1 MLNAVE
7 QHHCFS
13 TCLQCQNGVL
23 ISPCFQGVF
32 SVTPE
37 VASSSLVTPAISF
50 PLPFFF
56 LKINLCAWPARL
68 VRDSAARVKLLV
80 DCLES
85 FAGDVRVHFRGR
97 DARVAEQF
105 LYDAQVGAVFQQVC
119 GETVS

>member
-1 MLNAVE
+1 MPEWGADFPVFSGCFFCHARGCEFKSRHSRHL
-7 QHHCFS
+7 FS
-13 TCLQCQNGVL
+13 T
-23 ISPCFQGVF
+23 
-32 SVTPE
+32 
-37 VASSSLVTPAISF
+37 
-50 PLPFFF
+50 PLFF